1 MKKLFVLLLAIGAC
15 NSMDASIKNWDY
27 FWNAGYVEET
37 YDFEEGG
44 VYYGIV
50 NESPGEIHVM
60 NPNLQTF
67 DPMLK
72 NLERDP
78 LEYPGYRDRY
88 EYEGEVIYDWPG
100 GYYEGD
106 IEIPAE
112 VEHNGKLYK
121 VVRIAFGAF
130 AWCDKL
136 TSVKLPPTIREIR
149 YGAFSMCTSLKEVSV
164 PPGTKVCGGAF
175 YGCTSLEFLDL
186 SGCIAQYNEYS
197 DAVVCYCTALR
208 KVYLPSA
215 RTLEPYTLYYKSDGK
230 DFDYRL
236 FSDYYLCYDGFPLRG
251 YECEDMYDIY
261 RHPAKIG
268 SVKNSSISVKDSSPI
283 DEEPVWKHLQQTSDL
298 LGCPN
303 LKEIHCSSWTP
314 LNFLSKSDAAGWEH
328 LYEDCV
334 LYVPNR
340 SLWEYRDAEPWK
352 NFKNIVEE
360 EVTSGLEEAMP
371 DIPDIDASADGERQ
385 IYDLSGRQRATVPA
399 GKTPALS
406 PGLYIERTAASARKL
421 RIP

>member
-1 MKKLFVLLLAIGAC
+1 MGTTMKKLFAFLLAIGAC
-15 NSMDASIKNWDY
+15 NSMDASIKNWDN
-27 FWNAGYVEET
+27 FWKARHVEEI

-44 VYYGIV
+44 LYYGII

-67 DPMLK
+67 DPMQK
-72 NLERDP
+72 GLEQDP
-78 LEYPGYRDRY
+78 YRYPGYRNRF
-88 EYEGEVIYDWPG
+88 EFEGETIYDWPG

-106 IEIPAE
+106 IEIPEE

-149 YGAFSMCTSLKEVSV
+149 YGAFSMCTSLKDVNL

-175 YGCTSLEFLDL
+175 YGCTSLEVLDL

-197 DAVVCYCTALR
+197 DAVVCYCTAL
-208 KVYLPSA
+208 KKLYLPSA
-215 RTLEPYTLYYKSDGK
+215 RTHEPYTLYYKWDGQY
-230 DFDYRL
+230 FDYRL

-251 YECEDMYDIY
+251 YECVDMYDIY
-261 RHPAKIG
+261 RTPAKILG
-268 SVKNSSISVKDSSPI
+268 VKNSSPI
-283 DEEPVWKHLQQTSDL
+283 DEEPVWKHLKQTSDL

-303 LKEIHCSSWTP
+303 LKEIHCSSLFP
-314 LNFLSKSDAAGWEH
+314 LNFLSKRDEADWEY
-328 LYEDCV
+328 LYENCV
-334 LYVPNR
+334 LYVPER
-340 SLWEYRDAEPWK
+340 SLWEYQDAEPWK
-352 NFKNIVEE
+352 HFKNIVEE
-360 EVTSGLEEAMP
+360 EGTSGIEEAMP
-371 DIPDIDASADGERQ
+371 DVDAPADGERL
-385 IYDLSGRQRATVPA
+385 IYDFSGRQRAAVPA
-399 GKTPALS
+399 GQTPALA
-406 PGLYIERTAASARKL
+406 PGLYIERTSTSSRKL

>member
-1 MKKLFVLLLAIGAC
+1 MKKLFAFLLAIGAC

-27 FWNAGYVEET
+27 FWSDRSVEEI

-44 VYYGIV
+44 LYYGII

-67 DPMLK
+67 DPILK
-72 NLERDP
+72 GLEPDP
-78 LEYPGYRDRY
+78 FEKPGYRDRY
-88 EYEGEVIYDWPG
+88 EFERETIYDWPG

-112 VEHNGKLYK
+112 VEYNGKRYK

-149 YGAFSMCTSLKEVSV
+149 YGAFSMCTSLKEVNV

-186 SGCIAQYNEYS
+186 SGCIAQYNE
-197 DAVVCYCTALR
+197 DADDVVCYCTALM
-208 KVYLPSA
+208 KIYLPSA
-215 RTLEPYTLYYKSDGK
+215 RTREPYTLYYKWNGEY
-230 DFDYRL
+230 FEYNL

-251 YECEDMYDIY
+251 YECEDQDEIY
-261 RHPAKIG
+261 PSPAKIA
-268 SVKNSSISVKDSSPI
+268 SVDNSSSTEGES
-283 DEEPVWKHLQQTSDL
+283 VWKQLLQASEL

-303 LKEIHCSSWTP
+303 LKEIHCSSYIP
-314 LNFLSKSDAAGWEH
+314 LNFLRKKDAAGWEH
-328 LYEDCV
+328 LYENCV
-334 LYVPNR
+334 LYVPKG
-340 SLWEYRDAEPWK
+340 SLWKYQYTEPWK
-352 NFKNIVEE
+352 YFKNIVEE
-360 EVTSGLEEAMP
+360 EGTSGMEEAMP
-371 DIPDIDASADGERQ
+371 DIDVSADGERL